1 MDRSGVSKL
10 NINPTLKADGGLK
23 MQHKTDMNLGLKNVW
38 EVVCYDSEG
47 NEKWKEINKN
57 LVTTVGLNHVLSS
70 TLDGGT
76 QITAWYVG
84 LKGAG
89 SAAAGDTMASHSG
102 WAEIVAY
109 SQSVR
114 QTLTLGTAAAGS
126 IDNVGNLAT
135 YTINGTA
142 TIAGAF
148 INSNNAKSGTAGTLY
163 GVVDFGSSRSV
174 ISGDTLTVTVTLTAA
189 SA

>member
-1 MDRSGVSKL
+1 
-10 NINPTLKADGGLK
+10 
-23 MQHKTDMNLGLKNVW
+23 MQHKTDMNLGLKNIW
-38 EVVCYDSEG
+38 EVVCRDSEG
-47 NEKWKEINKN
+47 NEKWREVNKN

-70 TLDGGT
+70 TLDGAT

-109 SQSVR
+109 SQAVR

-126 IDNVGNLAT
+126 IDNTASKAT
-135 YTINGTA
+135 YSINGTA
-142 TIAGAF
+142 TVAGAF

-163 GVVDFGSSRSV
+163 GVVDFGSSRAV
-174 ISGDTLTVTVTLTAA
+174 ISGDTLEVTVTLTAA